1 MITIKGKVGN
11 CAVVRNC
18 PKAANINQDVGL
30 IRLRDG
36 VHPYFFAAWFNSLMG
51 KQLVEQRS
59 TGGIN
64 PFLGIGN
71 LRGMPFPVIDQE
83 EQRRIGDLVQETV
96 EKAQSAE
103 RAASDLLENAK
114 RRVEEL
120 IEGAASDGRN

>member
-1 MITIKGKVGN
+1 
-11 CAVVRNC
+11 
-18 PKAANINQDVGL
+18 
-30 IRLRDG
+30 
-36 VHPYFFAAWFNSLMG
+36 MG